1 MDTSQEISRV
11 RVLNN
16 IYNQFQNS
24 TQWYPSN
31 LAHVNEKL
39 VKAEALIELL
49 EEADCGSIG
58 GYDRKNPVRNET
70 KFKLLDRFLAL
81 IRKYDDEEN
90 LDESSGLDL
99 YQIKKFYTTLTKLRE
114 NSIK

>member
-1 MDTSQEISRV
+1 METIQRQKI
-11 RVLNN
+11 LNC
-16 IYNQFQNS
+16 IFNQFQNS

-81 IRKYDDEEN
+81 LRKYDDSEEE
-90 LDESSGLDL
+90 LDQSSGLDL